1 MKHRILVVDDEK
13 EMCEVIDE
21 ELERRGY
28 ETDWLLSADEAFVRL
43 GSQDYDV
50 VVTDL
55 NMRGMNG
62 VELCDRIVRN
72 RPDIP
77 VIVVTGFGSLE
88 TAIATLRAG
97 AFDFLTK
104 PFDMEELSIAVE
116 RAIQHKELRAEV
128 KRLREA
134 VLPDRGHGEMLGTSA
149 AMRAVH
155 ELVDRVAPT
164 EATVLITGET
174 GTGKEL
180 VARAIHDR
188 SLRAS
193 GPLVTLNCSA
203 VPEPLLESELFGH
216 VRGAFTDAR
225 SERKGL
231 FAEAHRGTLFL
242 DEIGE
247 MPLAMQAKLLRA
259 IDSRVIRPVGGNSE
273 VSVDVR
279 VVAATHR
286 DLLTAV
292 EDGLFREDLYYRVNV
307 VRVELP
313 PLRVRG
319 NDILVIAQAMLQ
331 RFATQCNKP
340 VTRLSPAVAER
351 LLAYSWPGNI
361 RELRNCVE
369 RAVALARFEELVV
382 EDLPEQIRQYKSSH
396 VLVAADDP
404 EQLVPLVEVER
415 RYIQRVMEA
424 VDGNKRQAARIL
436 GLDRTTLY
444 RKLERYGLAADG
456 KS

>member
-1 MKHRILVVDDEK
+1 MKYRILVVDDEK

-134 VLPDRGHGEMLGTSA
+134 VSPDRGRGEMLGTSA
-149 AMRAVH
+149 AMRTVH

-225 SERKGL
+225 TERKGL

-259 IDSRVIRPVGGNSE
+259 IDARVVRPVGGNSE
-273 VSVDVR
+273 VPVDVR

-292 EDGLFREDLYYRVNV
+292 EEGLFREDLYYRVNV

-369 RAVALARFEELVV
+369 RAVALARFDELVV
-382 EDLPEQIRQYKSSH
+382 EDLPEQIRQYKASH

-404 EQLVPLVEVER
+404 EQLVPLVEVEK

-444 RKLERYGLAADG
+444 RKLERYGLAVDG
-456 KS
+456 KP

>member
-1 MKHRILVVDDEK
+1 MKYRILVVDDEK

-134 VLPDRGHGEMLGTSA
+134 VSPDRGRGEMLGTSA
-149 AMRAVH
+149 AMRTVH
-155 ELVDRVAPT
+155 ELVDRVAHT

-404 EQLVPLVEVER
+404 EQLVPLVEVEK

>member
-1 MKHRILVVDDEK
+1 MKYRILVVDDEK

-164 EATVLITGET
+164 EATILITGET

-404 EQLVPLVEVER
+404 EQLVPLVEVEK

-424 VDGNKRQAARIL
+424 VDG
-436 GLDRTTLY
+436 
-444 RKLERYGLAADG
+444 
-456 KS
+456 

>member
-1 MKHRILVVDDEK
+1 M
-13 EMCEVIDE
+13 
-21 ELERRGY
+21 
-28 ETDWLLSADEAFVRL
+28 
-43 GSQDYDV
+43 
-50 VVTDL
+50 
-55 NMRGMNG
+55 
-62 VELCDRIVRN
+62 
-72 RPDIP
+72 
-77 VIVVTGFGSLE
+77 
-88 TAIATLRAG
+88 
-97 AFDFLTK
+97 
-104 PFDMEELSIAVE
+104 
-116 RAIQHKELRAEV
+116 
-128 KRLREA
+128 
-134 VLPDRGHGEMLGTSA
+134 
-149 AMRAVH
+149 
-155 ELVDRVAPT
+155 APT

-340 VTRLSPAVAER
+340 VTRLAAAVAER